1 MEVKDLIITCEN
13 KMQTELDPIYPQ
25 LVKRCSLLSSLDL
38 PGEMPL
44 DLLKQEKAQIS
55 PRSSSRHF
63 PAQKDI
69 DYAQIVQSSEKKKS
83 DSHLQLGASF
93 WNQAPQRPPGPA
105 QVHSMQ
111 CLQPLEAGLSTETEE
126 SSGCS
131 SGQLLPDLGPRQ
143 IKGSGPYITPSQM
156 IGQPPNQRSSASY
169 PPKRSA
175 RPNPKAKRRLN
186 YNP

>member
-55 PRSSSRHF
+55 PRNSSRHF
-63 PAQKDI
+63 SAQNDI
-69 DYAQIVQSSEKKKS
+69 DYAQIIQNSENKKS
-83 DSHLQLGASF
+83 DSHLQLGVSF

-105 QVHSMQ
+105 QVHSIQ
-111 CLQPLEAGLSTETEE
+111 CLQPLEEGLRTETEG

-131 SGQLLPDLGPRQ
+131 SSQLLPDLGPQQ
-143 IKGSGPYITPSQM
+143 IQGSGAYITPSQM
-156 IGQPPNQRSSASY
+156 IGQPPDQRSSASS
-169 PPKRSA
+169 PPRRSA
-175 RPNPKAKRRLN
+175 RSHPKAKRRLS